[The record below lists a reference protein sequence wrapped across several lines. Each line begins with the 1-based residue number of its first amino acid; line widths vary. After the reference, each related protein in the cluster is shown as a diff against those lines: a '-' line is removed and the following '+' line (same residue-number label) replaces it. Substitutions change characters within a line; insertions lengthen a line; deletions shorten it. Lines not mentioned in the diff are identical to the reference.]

1 MDKLQW
7 FKFSPTDWSMGKIQR
22 CSDTTQLR
30 FLRLVCL
37 YWNKECV
44 LSIEDA
50 EIEIDKEHLDILV
63 AKKIIKTN
71 GNFILI
77 EFLNEQLEGIYATSD
92 KRRESVLKRWRNVKQ
107 NDTSVLQNNTSVL
120 QNDTD
125 KSREDKSREDKS
137 REDKSREDKDKK
149 RVVNKFTAP
158 TLLEVET
165 YFIENGFSKY
175 LAKRAFDYYA
185 VANWKDS
192 KGNQVK
198 NWKQK
203 MRGVW
208 FKDENKEQ
216 EKTKF
221 NPFSGPVA

>member
-7 FKFSPTDWSMGKIQR
+7 FKFCPTDWSMGKIQR
-22 CSDTTQLR
+22 CPETTQAR

-37 YWNKECV
+37 YWNKEGV

-77 EFLNEQLEGIYATSD
+77 EFLNEQLNDVYATSE
-92 KRRESVLKRWRNVKQ
+92 KRRESVLKRWKNVKQ

-120 QNDTD
+120 QSDT
-125 KSREDKSREDKS
+125 DKS

-158 TLLEVET
+158 TILEVET
-165 YFIENGFSKY
+165 YFIENGFSKF

>member
-125 KSREDKSREDKS
+125 KSREDKSREDK
-137 REDKSREDKDKK
+137 DKK